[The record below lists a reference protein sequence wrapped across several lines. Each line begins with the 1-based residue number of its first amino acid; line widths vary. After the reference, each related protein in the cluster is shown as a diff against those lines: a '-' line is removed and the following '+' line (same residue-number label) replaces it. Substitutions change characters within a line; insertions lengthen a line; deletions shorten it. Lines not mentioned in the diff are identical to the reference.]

1 MVHFYLHLF
10 LCTCEHLSVR
20 SAWVC
25 QSERTTCKGWFL
37 PPDLWVLGIELGSLG
52 EPSHLPLSSILTVCV
67 GECGRLCHVLCVE
80 DRRPSRGQFS
90 LSLMWD
96 PGLEIT
102 SSVLCGKR
110 FTRSAIPA
118 PNMVLI
124 PCVQQKEKG
133 KKQVMLIA

>member
-10 LCTCEHLSVR
+10 LCACEHLSVC
-20 SAWVC
+20 SAWGC
-25 QSERTTCKGWFL
+25 QSERTTCKSWFL
-37 PPDLWVLGIELGSLG
+37 PPDLWVLGTELGSLG
-52 EPSHLPLSSILTVCV
+52 MPSHLPLSSILTVCV
-67 GECGRLCHVLCVE
+67 GECGRLCHPLCVE
-80 DRRPSRGQFS
+80 VRRPSRGQFS
-90 LSLMWD
+90 LSIMWD

-110 FTRSAIPA
+110 FTRSAILA

-133 KKQVMLIA
+133 KKQVMLLA